1 MTAPIRTLLS
11 QASPGGLSTTAHVFI
26 GVGTL
31 VTVAFI
37 LRLLRRRQLRSKYAL
52 LWTVVGTAL
61 AILALFPGLLDRASS
76 WVGIDYP
83 PALFLLVATG
93 FLFLT
98 SVEFSRE
105 VSRLDERTR
114 ALAEEIAMLRAE
126 RAERREHGGHGAR
139 RTDPPPTT

>member
-1 MTAPIRTLLS
+1 MIG

-31 VTVAFI
+31 VTVGFI

-52 LWTVVGTAL
+52 LWTAVGAIL
-61 AILALFPGLLDRASS
+61 AVLALFPGLLDRVSG

-93 FLFLT
+93 FLFLV

-114 ALAEEIAMLRAE
+114 ALAEEVAMLRAE
-126 RAERREHGGHGAR
+126 RHDGT
-139 RTDPPPTT
+139 TDAHPTT

>member
-1 MTAPIRTLLS
+1 MPPLLT
-11 QASPGGLSTTAHVFI
+11 QIAPGGLSRTAHVFI

-31 VTVAFI
+31 VTIGFI
-37 LRLLRRRQLRSKYAL
+37 VRLLRRRQLRSKYAL
-52 LWTVVGTAL
+52 LWTAAGSAL
-61 AILALFPGLLDRASS
+61 ALLALFPGLLDRVSR

-114 ALAEEIAMLRAE
+114 ALAEEIAMLRAKRGPMATE
-126 RAERREHGGHGAR
+126 DRPEQH
-139 RTDPPPTT
+139 